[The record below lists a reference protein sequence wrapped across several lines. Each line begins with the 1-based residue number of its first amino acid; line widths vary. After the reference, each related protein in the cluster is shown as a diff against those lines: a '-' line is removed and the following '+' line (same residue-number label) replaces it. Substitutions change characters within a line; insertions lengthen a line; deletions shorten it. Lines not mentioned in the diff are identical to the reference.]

1 MKSARDYQEMTD
13 WIASNVLVLN
23 ASYEAIHVCGAKRAL
38 KMLVKG
44 VAIAEEASHSIVRS
58 EKWVVH
64 LPHVI
69 RLRRY
74 VPIPHRP
81 VKFSRRNVLLRD
93 QHTCQYCANVFT
105 ASELTLDHVT
115 PRSRGGA
122 TNWENV
128 VAACKR
134 CNHLKGDRSPAEARM
149 QCLKKPKAPTVAYLI
164 QLTRI
169 SKAAHE
175 SWKKY
180 LFIN

>member
-1 MKSARDYQEMTD
+1 MAD
-13 WIASNVLVLN
+13 WIAANVLVLN

-44 VAIAEEASHSIVRS
+44 VAIAEEAGNRIVRS

-93 QHTCQYCANVFT
+93 QHTCQYCAKVFT
-105 ASELTLDHVT
+105 ASELTLDHVK

-134 CNHLKGDRSPAEARM
+134 CNHLKGDRSPDEARM